1 MFNFKPMAKTNSSIV
16 PPALKQGDK
25 VAIVATARYVDS
37 AVLEF
42 AEKVFKSW
50 GLNPTRGENLL
61 QQEYNFAGS
70 DQQRRADLQRAFD
83 DPTIK
88 AIFCFR
94 GGYGSVRIVDELENT
109 ILKKT
114 LKWVIGFSDITAL
127 HNYMNSQCNSASLH
141 ATMPINYKENSSS
154 ALLSIKEFLFHQ
166 KINYTIDAS
175 SNNVLG
181 KCNAPIVG
189 GNLAILQS
197 LSGTLYDI
205 DTKGKILF
213 IEDVDEY
220 YYNIDRMLWTL
231 KISGK
236 LSQLSGLIVGGFT
249 NLKDNDIPFGKSIEE
264 IVLEKVREFN
274 YPVCFNFPAGH
285 FNNNCAIPLGVSAEL
300 SVEKEKVYL
309 SV

>member
-1 MFNFKPMAKTNSSIV
+1 MAKTNSSIV

-37 AVLEF
+37 TALDF
-42 AEKVFKSW
+42 AEQMFKSW
-50 GLNPTRGENLL
+50 ELNPVRGENLL
-61 QQEYNFAGS
+61 QQEHNFAGS
-70 DQQRRADLQRAFD
+70 DQQRKADLQWAFD

-94 GGYGSVRIVDELENT
+94 GGYGSVRIVDELDNT
-109 ILKKT
+109 ILKNT

-231 KISGK
+231 KLSGK

-249 NLKDNDIPFGKSIEE
+249 NLKDNDTPFGKSIEE